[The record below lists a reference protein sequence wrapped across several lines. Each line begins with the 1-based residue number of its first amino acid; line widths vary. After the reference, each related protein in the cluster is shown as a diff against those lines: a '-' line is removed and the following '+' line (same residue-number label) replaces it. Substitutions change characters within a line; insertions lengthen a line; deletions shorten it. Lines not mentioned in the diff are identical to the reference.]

1 MTTNKGFTFI
11 ELLITL
17 AVMAICFL
25 PLMQMYTASLEETH
39 VTDELTTAR
48 YLAHEGMEKIK
59 NSNYT
64 KAQLK
69 DEGDLWDP
77 PLSQPSVVLIQN
89 QWRVLRKVLPD
100 TDPLEV
106 RIQVFKVQEDK
117 APEVRVKPVVE
128 LVTLL
133 EDLEWSL

>member
-77 PLSQPSVVLIQN
+77 PLSQPSVVLNQN